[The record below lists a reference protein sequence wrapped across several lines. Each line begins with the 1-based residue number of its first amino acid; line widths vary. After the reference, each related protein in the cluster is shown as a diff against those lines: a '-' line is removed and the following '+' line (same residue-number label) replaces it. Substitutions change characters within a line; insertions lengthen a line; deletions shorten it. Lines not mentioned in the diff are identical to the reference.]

1 MFDKYWFFKTQDK
14 ENNKKFQL
22 DLWTSYNL
30 EIENNEYLI
39 FHKNK
44 FKKRNLNN
52 LQSWMW
58 LITEKQNINFSLD
71 KDFFINGLCYYQ
83 KNLKTAFVKNW
94 WLDELELYERL
105 FEDFGLKLKYREY
118 LEIHWNYKN
127 IEAIKQEITMISL
140 DQAVSFI
147 LALAIVYWDW
157 NIIEEWENVYL
168 WSILIKFPFDKAL
181 VEFQD
186 IIFNIEDILTK
197 NKIYNRLTWTKKQE
211 FIWNLQDVDLLQI
224 LGEAVLINWIKE
236 FFQIE
241 EKLTPLFNTKFEL
254 LQKQLNN
261 DLRIDLEDFKITEVV
276 WVS

>member
-1 MFDKYWFFKTQDK
+1 MFDKYWFFETQNV
-14 ENNKKFQL
+14 ENNKKIQL
-22 DLWTSYNL
+22 DLWISYNL
-30 EIENNEYLI
+30 EIKDNEYLI

-58 LITEKQNINFSLD
+58 LITEKQNINFSFD

-83 KNLKTAFVKNW
+83 KNLKIASIKNW

-105 FEDFGLKLKYREY
+105 YEDFGLKLKYREY
-118 LEIHWNYKN
+118 LKIHWNYKN
-127 IEAIKQEITMISL
+127 IENIKQEITTISL
-140 DQAVSFI
+140 DQAVSFV

-157 NIIEEWENVYL
+157 NIIEEWKNVYL

-186 IIFNIEDILTK
+186 IIFNIEDILIK
-197 NKIYNRLTWTKKQE
+197 NKIYNRLTWTKRQE

-241 EKLTPLFNTKFEL
+241 EKITPLFNTKFGL